1 MHSTWKCFA
10 ETHIE
15 PLKERRKK
23 KNNGNK
29 MTKILMHSITI

>member
-23 KNNGNK
+23 NNGNK